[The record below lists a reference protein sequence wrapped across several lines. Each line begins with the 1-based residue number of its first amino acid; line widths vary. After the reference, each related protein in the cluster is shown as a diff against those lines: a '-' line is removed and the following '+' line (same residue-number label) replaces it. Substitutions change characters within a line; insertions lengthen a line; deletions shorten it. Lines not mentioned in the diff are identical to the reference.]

1 MWKSVPVYLS
11 WDQIESFA
19 LNQPDGF
26 ILASPAEQDPRSRFH
41 FAGWSPEE
49 KILIRQQTLIHQKGP
64 AETVYPADAGLF
76 SVLKSLTLLFPSESQ
91 GKDPFDHPGWFFI
104 LSYELSGMLTLAT
117 TRFPEDQILAAGFR
131 PGILF
136 RKELRTGEI
145 RLFTSGEN
153 SALVIQE
160 ISQAPLSPEFSGKIA
175 DSARFRIPFAVYREK
190 VNRILE
196 AITRGDTYEV
206 NFVHELTGI
215 LVPTGPASLWKRLTA
230 SSPSSFFTWFRTG
243 SRVLISS
250 SPERFFRL
258 ENNRILVQPM
268 KGTRKRHSDPGQDE
282 QESEALKNSEKD
294 RAENL
299 MIVDLMRNDLGKI
312 CCPGSVLT
320 EHLFTVET
328 YPTVHQMTSTI
339 SGKLTDGLTIW
350 DVIEALFPPGSM
362 TGAPK
367 KRTMELISE
376 EETGPR
382 GFYSGISGYFD
393 GSGQSEWSVLI
404 RCLEVEGRRFSAKAG
419 GAITADSDPEQEYAE
434 TLVKLKAILDSLG
447 LKPEE
452 IDNFPS
458 GPHLGS

>member
-1 MWKSVPVYLS
+1 MWNSAPVSLS
-11 WDQIESFA
+11 WVQIESFA
-19 LNQPDGF
+19 LAQPDGF
-26 ILASPAEQDPRSRFH
+26 ILASPADQDLRSRFH

-49 KILIRQQTLIHQKGP
+49 KILISKKKLTHQKGKTES
-64 AETVYPADAGLF
+64 AYPVDSDLF
-76 SVLKSLTLLFPSESQ
+76 SLLKTLTRPMLIDGQ
-91 GKDPFDHPGWFFI
+91 GKAPFDQPGWFFT
-104 LSYELSGMLTLAT
+104 LSYEFSCFLSLPVC
-117 TRFPEDQILAAGFR
+117 RFPDDQILAAGLR

-136 RKELRTGEI
+136 RKDLKTGEI
-145 RLFTSGEN
+145 RLFTTDRSSEK
-153 SALVIQE
+153 VIQD
-160 ISQAPLSPEFSGKIA
+160 ISRTPELPDYPEKIA
-175 DSARFRIPFAVYREK
+175 GSACFRIPFPDYREK
-190 VNRILE
+190 VNRILK

-215 LVPTGPASLWKRLTA
+215 LIPYGPASLWKRLTA
-230 SSPSSFFTWFRTG
+230 TSPSSFFTWFRTG
-243 SRVLISS
+243 SRILISS

-268 KGTRKRHSDPGQDE
+268 KGTRKRHSDPELDK
-282 QESEALKNSEKD
+282 QESDSLKNSEKD

-312 CCPGSVLT
+312 CSPGSVLT
-320 EHLFTVET
+320 EQLFTVES

-339 SGKLTDGLTIW
+339 SGKLAGGLTIW

-367 KRTMELISE
+367 KRTMDIISE

-393 GSGQSEWSVLI
+393 GSGLSEWSVLI
-404 RCLEVEGRRFSAKAG
+404 RCLEVEGDAFSAKAG
-419 GAITADSDPEQEYAE
+419 GAITADSDPAQEYAE
-434 TLVKLKAILDSLG
+434 TLIKLKAILDSLG

-452 IDNFPS
+452 IGNFSS
-458 GPHLGS
+458 GPHTGS